1 MTAELGDYYQQLAYW
16 KAYGLTEA
24 EAHAKVEE
32 GTENQPSDEE
42 VRAE

>member
-1 MTAELGDYYQQLAYW
+1 MTAELGEYYQRLAYW

-32 GTENQPSDEE
+32 NMENQRSDEE